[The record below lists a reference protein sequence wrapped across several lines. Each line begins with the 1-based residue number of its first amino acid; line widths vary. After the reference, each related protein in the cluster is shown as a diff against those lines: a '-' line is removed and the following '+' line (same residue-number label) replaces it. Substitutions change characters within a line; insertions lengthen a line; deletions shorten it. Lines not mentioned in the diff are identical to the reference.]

1 MKISTSY
8 LFDRATQQMST
19 VQSDLAKTQAQ
30 IAARKQVL
38 NPSDA
43 PDQAAAIQRLK
54 SVIGRQNSYTNTLEN
69 VQSRLDAE
77 DSSLG
82 STSELLIRVKEI
94 SVQAANGTLG
104 TTDRKAL
111 GTELQ
116 GLRDQ
121 LLSLANSQDSNGN
134 YLFAGSRVREPA
146 FAVDAS
152 GYPAYKGDQTR
163 MNVIVGEQRTFSINR
178 TGTDAF
184 ASVVRT
190 DANGV
195 SSGVGFF
202 QSLDELTAAV
212 NSSDPTKI
220 QRGIGEMDRLLE
232 GVSLARAD
240 VGTDMKT
247 VEQQTSVVEDTVL
260 SLKTTLSNIED
271 LDYAT
276 AITEMKKQM
285 LALEAAQS
293 SFAQISRLNL
303 FSYLK

>member
-19 VQSDLAKTQAQ
+19 VQADLAKTQAQ

-43 PDQAAAIQRLK
+43 PDQAASIQRLK
-54 SVIGRQNSYTNTLEN
+54 SIIGRQNSYTNTLEN

-82 STSELLIRVKEI
+82 SASDLLIRVKEI
-94 SVQAANGTLG
+94 SIQAANGTLG
-104 TTDRKAL
+104 TNDRKAL

-152 GYPAYKGDQTR
+152 GYPAYQGDQTR
-163 MNVIVGEQRTFSINR
+163 MNVVVGEQRTFAINR

-184 ASVVRT
+184 VRVVRT

-195 SSGVGFF
+195 ASGVGFF
-202 QSLDELTAAV
+202 QALDDLTTAV
-212 NSSDPTKI
+212 NSSNQADM
-220 QRGIGEMDRLLE
+220 QRGISEIDKMHE
-232 GVSLARAD
+232 GISLARAD

-271 LDYAT
+271 LDFAT

-285 LALEAAQS
+285 LSLEAAQS
-293 SFAQISRLNL
+293 SFAQISQLNL
-303 FSYLK
+303 FNYIK

>member
-1 MKISTSY
+1 
-8 LFDRATQQMST
+8 
-19 VQSDLAKTQAQ
+19 
-30 IAARKQVL
+30 
-38 NPSDA
+38 
-43 PDQAAAIQRLK
+43 
-54 SVIGRQNSYTNTLEN
+54 
-69 VQSRLDAE
+69 
-77 DSSLG
+77 
-82 STSELLIRVKEI
+82 
-94 SVQAANGTLG
+94 
-104 TTDRKAL
+104 
-111 GTELQ
+111 
-116 GLRDQ
+116 
-121 LLSLANSQDSNGN
+121 
-134 YLFAGSRVREPA
+134 
-146 FAVDAS
+146 
-152 GYPAYKGDQTR
+152 

-247 VEQQTSVVEDTVL
+247 VEQHTSVVEDTVL

-293 SFAQISRLNL
+293 SFAQISQLNL
-303 FSYLK
+303 FNYLK

>member
-19 VQSDLAKTQAQ
+19 VQTDLAKTQAQ

-43 PDQAAAIQRLK
+43 PDQAASIQRLK
-54 SVIGRQNSYTNTLEN
+54 SIIGRQNSYTNTLEN

-82 STSELLIRVKEI
+82 SASDLLIRVKEI

-104 TTDRKAL
+104 TNDRKAL

-152 GYPAYKGDQTR
+152 GYPAYQGDQTR
-163 MNVIVGEQRTFSINR
+163 MNVVVGEQRTFAINR

-184 ASVVRT
+184 VRVVRT
-190 DANGV
+190 DASGV

-202 QSLDELTAAV
+202 QSLDELTTAV
-212 NSSDPTKI
+212 NGSDIKNI

-293 SFAQISRLNL
+293 SFAQISQLNL
-303 FSYLK
+303 FNYLK

>member
-19 VQSDLAKTQAQ
+19 VQTDLAKTQAQ

-43 PDQAAAIQRLK
+43 PDQAASIQRLK
-54 SVIGRQNSYTNTLEN
+54 SIIGRQNSYTNTLEN

-82 STSELLIRVKEI
+82 SASDLLIRVKEI

-104 TTDRKAL
+104 TNDRKAL

-121 LLSLANSQDSNGN
+121 LLSLANSQDSSGN

-152 GYPAYKGDQTR
+152 GYPAYQGDQTR
-163 MNVIVGEQRTFSINR
+163 MNVVVGEQRTFAINR

-184 ASVVRT
+184 VRVVRT
-190 DANGV
+190 DASGV

-202 QSLDELTAAV
+202 QSLDELTTAV
-212 NSSDPTKI
+212 NTSDIKNI
-220 QRGIGEMDRLLE
+220 QRGIGGRWC
-232 GVSLARAD
+232 
-240 VGTDMKT
+240 K
-247 VEQQTSVVEDTVL
+247 
-260 SLKTTLSNIED
+260 
-271 LDYAT
+271 
-276 AITEMKKQM
+276 
-285 LALEAAQS
+285 
-293 SFAQISRLNL
+293 
-303 FSYLK
+303 